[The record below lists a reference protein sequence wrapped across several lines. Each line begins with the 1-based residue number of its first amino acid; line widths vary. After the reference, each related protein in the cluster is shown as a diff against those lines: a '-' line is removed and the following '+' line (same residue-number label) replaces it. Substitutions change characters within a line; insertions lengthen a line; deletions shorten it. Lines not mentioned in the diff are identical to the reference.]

1 LDSLDWLPPIWF
13 LRIVLQQYKTE
24 MSFKEMQREVL
35 YAGKWLT
42 MKAVHYKNPNNTPY
56 VWECVERTTKC
67 GDVDGVDVFAV
78 LKMSDFPDRVV
89 LELQYRPPVGKF
101 ILEFPAGL
109 VDRGYVGEVV
119 HVSGPL
125 VLEPGLTSAS
135 TAFVHAIIDGNRTEN
150 KSPKQHLDTTEF
162 IEVVLLPLQNLFSHM
177 LALQKQRHFWIDSKL
192 YTFAY
197 SLSLAQ
203 GESPHFSE
211 EKARRQ

>member
-101 ILEFPAGL
+101 
-109 VDRGYVGEVV
+109 V
-119 HVSGPL
+119 HSCVS
-125 VLEPGLTSAS
+125 LTSIKHLEKRLQETETRS
-135 TAFVHAIIDGNRTEN
+135 LRHDGLKACE
-150 KSPKQHLDTTEF
+150 
-162 IEVVLLPLQNLFSHM
+162 
-177 LALQKQRHFWIDSKL
+177 AQRFTL
-192 YTFAY
+192 
-197 SLSLAQ
+197 
-203 GESPHFSE
+203 
-211 EKARRQ
+211 

>member
-1 LDSLDWLPPIWF
+1 
-13 LRIVLQQYKTE
+13 
-24 MSFKEMQREVL
+24 M
-35 YAGKWLT
+35 
-42 MKAVHYKNPNNTPY
+42 
-56 VWECVERTTKC
+56 C
-67 GDVDGVDVFAV
+67 
-78 LKMSDFPDRVV
+78 
-89 LELQYRPPVGKF
+89 
-101 ILEFPAGL
+101 
-109 VDRGYVGEVV
+109 RGYVGEVV